1 MEIPNVLNYF
11 DRRGLD
17 VDRLLA
23 VEDPKEII
31 IPWQLDRR
39 LFGIE
44 VAKRKHELLDM
55 NTMPVIKTT
64 LEYDAFNRE
73 IEFLTKIPEVAD
85 LIEKLF
91 GHSFI
96 CYPEND
102 IDFVLPTL
110 DDLYTQ
116 YEMIDYRD
124 KFGRQAIFFGETVGG
139 VPNGYGL
146 SQHSNE
152 NLGMQVH

>member
-1 MEIPNVLNYF
+1 
-11 DRRGLD
+11 
-17 VDRLLA
+17 
-23 VEDPKEII
+23 
-31 IPWQLDRR
+31 
-39 LFGIE
+39 
-44 VAKRKHELLDM
+44 M